1 MTKSIEKMSRKSIT
15 SEAIINKIH
24 EKKELIIMEAE
35 LSDKVVLDDSWGNFA
50 VFKKITYINFN
61 GKGIYTVDL
70 SKIKAENIT
79 MQPNI
84 KTIYINVPKPEIKS
98 ITINEEKTSYETEKG
113 ILRFGE
119 ITLSPAENQIMTQ
132 KVKER
137 MKEKL
142 SESDMIN
149 KALINTKK
157 SIKEI
162 ILSVLNNK
170 DSDYTIVVYIEK

>member
-1 MTKSIEKMSRKSIT
+1 
-15 SEAIINKIH
+15 
-24 EKKELIIMEAE
+24 
-35 LSDKVVLDDSWGNFA
+35 
-50 VFKKITYINFN
+50 
-61 GKGIYTVDL
+61 
-70 SKIKAENIT
+70 